1 MPVEIER
8 KFLVRHDGWRATAS
22 RSLPMR
28 QGYLGA
34 EGGKASVRVRLEGEA
49 GKLNIKAAVVGTTRA
64 EYEYDIPA
72 ADARA
77 LLDGLCVGV
86 LDKVRH
92 FVTHGAHTWEVDEF
106 GGANAGLVTAE
117 VELGHDGEA
126 FEAPDWLGAEVTH
139 DRRYYNHALALHPY
153 TTWPRR

>member
-1 MPVEIER
+1 MGVEIER
-8 KFLVRHDGWRATAS
+8 KFLVRGDAWRATAS

-64 EYEYDIPA
+64 EFEYDIPA

-92 FVTHGAHTWEVDEF
+92 FVAHGGHTWEVDEF
-106 GGANAGLVTAE
+106 GGANDGLVIAE
-117 VELGHDGEA
+117 IELGHERES
-126 FEAPDWLGAEVTH
+126 FERPDWLGDEVTQE
-139 DRRYYNHALALHPY
+139 RRYYNHALALKPY
-153 TTWPRR
+153 TTWPRP